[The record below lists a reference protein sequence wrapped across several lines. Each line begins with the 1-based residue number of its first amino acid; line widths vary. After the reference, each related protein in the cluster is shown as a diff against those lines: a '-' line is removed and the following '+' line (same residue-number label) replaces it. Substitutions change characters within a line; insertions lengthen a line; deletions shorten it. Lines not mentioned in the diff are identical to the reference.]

1 MKIFIAR
8 VVIWWLIFSFSQWS
22 FLWNEWHQ
30 LARFGFILIVAISM
44 YSKDDDNSDDSN
56 STYNFNNNLV

>member
-1 MKIFIAR
+1 MKIFITR
-8 VVIWWLIFSFSQWS
+8 VVVWWLIFSFSQWS

-44 YSKDDDNSDDSN
+44 YNKDDDNNDSN
-56 STYNFNNNLV
+56 STYNLNNNLA